1 MRVLA
6 FPFAGGNKYS
16 FDFLKPY
23 LNPKI
28 RFEVLEYAGRGN
40 RISEKPIDSIDSI
53 VDDLWLNTLNFTE
66 EDQPYIIYGH
76 SMGAL
81 IAFLLC
87 HEIQKKGLKKP
98 SKLIVSGKKAPQAK
112 REEKIWNYPSEQFWK
127 ELINLGGIPREIQN
141 EVTLRDFFEPIIRA
155 DFKAVEELFFQRKNV
170 LDIPIKVL
178 YGDGELERENDFL
191 DWNLETS
198 NEVTFYKFKGNH
210 FFIHDYAQDI
220 ANHFI

>member
-1 MRVLA
+1 MKVLA

-28 RFEVLEYAGRGN
+28 QFEVLEYAGRGN
-40 RISEKPIDSIDSI
+40 RVSEKPIDSIDSV
-53 VDDLWLNTLNFTE
+53 VDDLWLNTLNFIKE
-66 EDQPYIIYGH
+66 ESYIIYGH

-98 SKLIVSGKKAPQAK
+98 FKLIVSGKKAPQAK

-127 ELINLGGIPREIQN
+127 KLISLGGIPEEIQN
-141 EVTLRDFFEPIIRA
+141 ESTLREFFEPIIRV
-155 DFKAVEELFFQRKNV
+155 DFKVVEEFFFQRRDL
-170 LDIPIKVL
+170 LDIPIEVL
-178 YGDGELERENDFL
+178 YGDKEFDRENDFL

-198 NEVTFYKFKGNH
+198 GGVTFYKFRGNH